1 MRLGLGM
8 SRPHEPA
15 EYIHE
20 APLDNSSL
28 SQEIDWTDE
37 GILSSYYPLKRI
49 ITTKNILLYLCFDL
63 QTY

>member
-8 SRPHEPA
+8 SHPHEPA

-28 SQEIDWTDE
+28 SQEIDWTVE
-37 GILSSYYPLKRI
+37 GILSSYYYTLERI
-49 ITTKNILLYLCFDL
+49 ITTKKLTLVL
-63 QTY
+63 